1 MAIRSGFRQFVAQL
15 CSYKDEKSLGS
26 FLGAILTPKEKQE
39 LSKRLQIIKMLKK
52 GLPQREIAEKLGVG
66 LATVTRGSRELAK
79 GNFSDI

>member
-1 MAIRSGFRQFVAQL
+1 MKGNVFKQFVMQL
-15 CSYKDEKSLGS
+15 CSYSDKKSLES
-26 FLGAILTPKEKQE
+26 FLGAILTPKEKME
-39 LSKRLQIIKMLKK
+39 LGKRLQIIKMLKK